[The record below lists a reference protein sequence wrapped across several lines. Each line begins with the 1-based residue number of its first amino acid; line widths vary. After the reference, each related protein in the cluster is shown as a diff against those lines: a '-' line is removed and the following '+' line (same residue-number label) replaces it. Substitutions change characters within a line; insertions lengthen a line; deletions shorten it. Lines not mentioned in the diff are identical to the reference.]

1 MYLLSNLFMF
11 AYFSFRI
18 NFKIEEIS
26 EEGIILDLELP
37 KIKLFI
43 PVQITDQR
51 LKDLSTALASLLTT
65 VIKA

>member
-1 MYLLSNLFMF
+1 MF

-37 KIKLFI
+37 KTKLFI
-43 PVQITDQR
+43 PVQIMDQR